1 MQEQDTG
8 ASSCASILCRMI
20 HMLFD
25 FFFPISF
32 CIIIAFMLLWHVMG
46 VVVLLSNSIALICYR
61 YLEVCRQKEL
71 TLSVRE
77 GVDTLLMYL
86 YRALNCISDMEKLA
100 SSTNSCIVVCDI
112 YLYARIYFVYPLFVS

>member
-1 MQEQDTG
+1 
-8 ASSCASILCRMI
+8 
-20 HMLFD
+20 
-25 FFFPISF
+25 
-32 CIIIAFMLLWHVMG
+32 
-46 VVVLLSNSIALICYR
+46 VLLSNSIALICYR

-112 YLYARIYFVYPLFVS
+112 YLYSHVFILFILCLSVNIFIYLS